1 VSWLWIFLPVA
12 LVVIAAVVGLPLWQ
26 SVWARD
32 DNEHQAA
39 LDRQDRQDQ
48 DRRDQ
53 DRRDQ
58 DRRDRLRREAM
69 RGDATPQ
76 SRPQHVHH

>member
-1 VSWLWIFLPVA
+1 MSWLWIFLPVA

-26 SVWARD
+26 SIWARD

-39 LDRQDRQDQ
+39 LDRHNRH
-48 DRRDQ
+48 
-53 DRRDQ
+53 
-58 DRRDRLRREAM
+58 DRLRREAM

>member
-1 VSWLWIFLPVA
+1 MNWLWIFLPVA

-26 SVWARD
+26 SIWAQD

-39 LDRQDRQDQ
+39 LDRQDR
-48 DRRDQ
+48 
-53 DRRDQ
+53 
-58 DRRDRLRREAM
+58 LRREAA

>member
-1 VSWLWIFLPVA
+1 MSWLWIFLPVA

-26 SVWARD
+26 SIWAQD

-39 LDRQDRQDQ
+39 
-48 DRRDQ
+48 
-53 DRRDQ
+53 
-58 DRRDRLRREAM
+58 

>member
-1 VSWLWIFLPVA
+1 MSWLWIFLPVA

-26 SVWARD
+26 SIWAQDDKAQD

-39 LDRQDRQDQ
+39 
-48 DRRDQ
+48 RR
-53 DRRDQ
+53 
-58 DRRDRLRREAM
+58 
-69 RGDATPQ
+69 DATPQ

>member
-1 VSWLWIFLPVA
+1 MNWLWIFLPVA

-26 SVWARD
+26 SIWAQD
-32 DNEHQAA
+32 ENEHPAA
-39 LDRQDRQDQ
+39 LDRHNAPRAPRGQ
-48 DRRDQ
+48 
-53 DRRDQ
+53 
-58 DRRDRLRREAM
+58 